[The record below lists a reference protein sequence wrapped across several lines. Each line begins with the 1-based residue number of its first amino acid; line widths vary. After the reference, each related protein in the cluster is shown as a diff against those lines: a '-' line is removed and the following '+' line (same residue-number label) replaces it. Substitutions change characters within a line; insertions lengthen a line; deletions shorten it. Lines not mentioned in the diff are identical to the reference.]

1 MKLSSPERTIELT
14 QSSPYERHADGRPR
28 VPDDILQRMQKV
40 TTEEAYEGIGDFRN
54 QFDGDWTILHPER
67 TMVGRALTCRFV
79 PKRPDLHDL
88 VEAEGKANGNTGF
101 HNSWV
106 IDMLQPGDVL
116 VVELFGKIELG
127 TFIGDKLGTGIA
139 TRTGGTGLVVDG
151 SIRDYQRVVKLNMN
165 VFTRGLHPSGIGEVT
180 LAEINGPV
188 RIGQATVLPGDV
200 VLGTP
205 TGLMFIPPIHALQ
218 VVEKSEV
225 VRRRDYFGK
234 MRIREGIYPSG
245 EMDSAF
251 TEAMEADFEAWQSS
265 VDMDS
270 LDL

>member
-1 MKLSSPERTIELT
+1 
-14 QSSPYERHADGRPR
+14 
-28 VPDDILQRMQKV
+28 
-40 TTEEAYEGIGDFRN
+40 
-54 QFDGDWTILHPER
+54 
-67 TMVGRALTCRFV
+67 
-79 PKRPDLHDL
+79 
-88 VEAEGKANGNTGF
+88 
-101 HNSWV
+101 
-106 IDMLQPGDVL
+106 
-116 VVELFGKIELG
+116 
-127 TFIGDKLGTGIA
+127 
-139 TRTGGTGLVVDG
+139 
-151 SIRDYQRVVKLNMN
+151 MN

>member
-1 MKLSSPERTIELT
+1 MPISSRERTIELT
-14 QSSPYERHADGRPR
+14 RASPYERLADGRPR
-28 VPDDILQRMQKV
+28 VPDDILKRMEKV

-67 TMVGRALTCRFV
+67 VLVGRALTCRFV
-79 PKRPDLHDL
+79 PRRPDLHEL
-88 VEAEGKANGNTGF
+88 VEAEGNTKGHTGF
-101 HNSWV
+101 HNSWA
-106 IDMLQPGDVL
+106 IDMLQPGDVM

-151 SIRDYQRVVKLNMN
+151 SIRDYQRVVKLPMN

-180 LAEINGPV
+180 LVEINGPV

-205 TGLMFIPPIHALQ
+205 TGLMFIPPVHAQQ
-218 VVEKSEV
+218 VVERSET
-225 VRRRDYFGK
+225 VRRRDYFSK
-234 MRIREGIYPSG
+234 MRIREGVYTPG

-251 TEAMEADFEAWQSS
+251 TEEMEADFQAWMASADLEA
-265 VDMDS
+265 
-270 LDL
+270 LGL